1 MNSDWV
7 PGTKIPELKESNLL
21 AEGSHSRVYSISDRL
36 VVRQLKSFSGTYPN
50 ADLIAH
56 LKKMG
61 YPTPALYEARQDK
74 LVMERVHGPTLLQ
87 SLIAQETSLSEGIDI
102 IVDLHEQLHAINP
115 PEITSISGWA
125 GHGDRIIHMDI
136 HPGTIV
142 MTNTG
147 PQLVS
152 WEDSQYGLAELD
164 VASTALVFAMVATYP
179 GELQKP
185 AAALFHKFTRRVGTD
200 YVPYLEQ
207 AAQIRRTDMDTSTEE
222 LELLTTGLAW
232 AQENHSSVKSNLSR

>member
-7 PGTKIPELKESNLL
+7 PGTKIPALKESNLL
-21 AEGSHSRVYSISDRL
+21 AEGSHSRVYSISDRV
-36 VVRQLKSFSGTYPN
+36 VVRQLKNFSGTYPN

-56 LKKMG
+56 LKETG

-74 LVMERVHGPTLLQ
+74 LIMERVHGPTLLQ
-87 SLIAQETSLSEGIDI
+87 SLIAQETSLADGVQI
-102 IVDLHEQLHAINP
+102 IVQLHKELHDLRA

-125 GHGDRIIHMDI
+125 GDGDRIIHMDI

-142 MTNTG
+142 MTHSG

-152 WEDSQYGLAELD
+152 WEDSQYGPKELD
-164 VASTALVFAMVATYP
+164 VASTALIFAMVATYP

-185 AAALFHKFTRRVGTD
+185 AAAMFRKFTRQVGTD
-200 YVPYLEQ
+200 YVPFLEQ
-207 AAQIRRTDMDTSTEE
+207 AAQIRRTDMDTSPEE

-232 AQENHSSVKSNLSR
+232 ALDNYTTVKNAPPR